1 MSLATAQRALA
12 QSNRDTMQKT
22 ASGKLTSGI
31 MTGIVEGLEFAG
43 DVADATGITKNISAW
58 EDFESGQEYLDMES
72 TGPKKM
78 SQRLFSRPD
87 EVYKDGISSDSK
99 NKTFTADEIGSVGS
113 LARSD
118 LKAAY
123 EGYMDGDLSSKFG
136 TTTSALNI
144 ESEEMG
150 NTGLFNYDDTLT
162 QIYKN
167 NNPSGTNTS
176 IDGEARGIGKGIPGM
191 SSGEGLMKTTSS
203 TDRKYTSLEKPKY
216 SDNSLA
222 PIADDNQFQVGTASG
237 NKKIEKYLRNELGMK
252 GKGLSSMIPGWSGM
266 DETER
271 LNKLSELGYS
281 PGQEPSLTEK
291 FQQDLD
297 SVTSSIN
304 NKKTQ
309 IF

>member
-12 QSNRDTMQKT
+12 QKNRDTMQKT

-43 DVADATGITKNISAW
+43 DIANATGVTRNISAW
-58 EDFESGQEYLDMES
+58 EDFEAGQEYLDMES

-87 EVYKDGISSDSK
+87 EIYKDGISSDSR

-136 TTTSALNI
+136 TTTSALNVK
-144 ESEEMG
+144 SEEMG

-191 SSGEGLMKTTSS
+191 SSGEGLMKTTNS

-216 SDNSLA
+216 NDNSLA
-222 PIADDNQFQVGTASG
+222 PIADGNKFKIGSESG
-237 NKKIEKYLRNELGMK
+237 NLKAAKFLREEHGME
-252 GKGLSSMIPGWSGM
+252 GTQLSKMIPGWSGM
-266 DETER
+266 NETEK

-281 PGQEPSLTEK
+281 PGEEPSLTQK

-297 SVTSSIN
+297 
-304 NKKTQ
+304 
-309 IF
+309 